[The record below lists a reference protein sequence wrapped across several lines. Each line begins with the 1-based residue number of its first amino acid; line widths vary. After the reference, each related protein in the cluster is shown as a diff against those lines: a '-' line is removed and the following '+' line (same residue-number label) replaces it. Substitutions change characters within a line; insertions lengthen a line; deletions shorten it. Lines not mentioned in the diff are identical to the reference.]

1 MTRCW
6 INKGVLQKLGETM
19 GFAVGESGTSASD
32 AAGEDEAGEVNVEES
47 ILHHTASVGDLVD
60 SKSAL
65 ADGADYKKHFLM
77 STCSIFVSPT

>member
-6 INKGVLQKLGETM
+6 INKEVLQKLGETM

-65 ADGADYKKHFLM
+65 ADGADY
-77 STCSIFVSPT
+77 